1 MLNNVILVGRTASEP
16 KMYVFDSGAK
26 AVYLDIAVNRPFKN
40 ENNEY
45 ETDFIPV
52 SFWHGTAEKVKEYCG
67 KGSVIAIAGRVNTRL
82 VDKNGVKSKLVEIIA
97 DRVNF
102 VNLVSKNNEEEKEEE

>member
-1 MLNNVILVGRTASEP
+1 MLNNVILVGRTTSDP
-16 KMYVFDSGAK
+16 KLYNFESGAK
-26 AVYLDIAVNRPFKN
+26 AVYLDMAVVKPFKN

-52 SFWHGTAEKVKEYCG
+52 SFWYGTAEKVEEYCG
-67 KGSVIAIAGRVNTRL
+67 KGSTIGVVGRVATRI
-82 VDKNGVKSKLVEIIA
+82 VDKQGVKTKVLEVVA

-102 VNLVSKNNEEEKEEE
+102 INLVSRNVVEESS